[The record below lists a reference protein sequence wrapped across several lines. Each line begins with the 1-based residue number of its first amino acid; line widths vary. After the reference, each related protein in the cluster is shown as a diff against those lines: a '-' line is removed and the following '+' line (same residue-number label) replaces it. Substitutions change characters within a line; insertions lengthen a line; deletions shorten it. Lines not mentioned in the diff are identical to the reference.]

1 MRCRTPWLT
10 GLALLMLLIL
20 LLPALA
26 ADPFTGR
33 ASPGDTLGGGV
44 LLPGLVGW
52 VAHQQAGLNSAISQ
66 QIRLIAQGGSWSALA
81 TVLGLSFLFGVLHAV
96 GPGHGK
102 FVVSSYLVSR
112 RATIRRG
119 IVMGGLISLVQG
131 VVAIILVAILG
142 LFLRLAQFDVLD
154 HAATVESVSYALILL
169 IGLKLL
175 YHALRGDAHDHAHVP
190 LPAGAA
196 VVDHEHGHHGH
207 DHQGHDRHGHA
218 HGSHRE
224 KSPMQLVLAAGL
236 VPCASAIIVMLFALA
251 NGAFLIGAE
260 AAIAMSLGMG
270 ITVAGIGVLSIVARR
285 IMMRFAGMTTSHAG
299 LVERGLGI
307 AGSGALVLFS
317 GLLLSGALLR
327 L

>member
-1 MRCRTPWLT
+1 MPRPDRRAGLT
-10 GLALLMLLIL
+10 LLIL
-20 LLPALA
+20 LILLFANLLPALA

-33 ASPGDTLGGGV
+33 ASPSDALGGGGV
-44 LLPGLVGW
+44 LLPGLIGW

-81 TVLGLSFLFGVLHAV
+81 TVLGFSFLFGVLHAV

-102 FVVSSYLVSR
+102 LVVSSYLLSR
-112 RATIRRG
+112 RSTIRRG
-119 IVMGGLISLVQG
+119 ILMGGLVSLVQG
-131 VVAIILVAILG
+131 LVAILLVAILG
-142 LFLRLAQFDVLD
+142 IFLRLAQFDVLD

-169 IGLKLL
+169 IGLNLL

-196 VVDHEHGHHGH
+196 VVHHDHGHHDHGHHGH
-207 DHQGHDRHGHA
+207 VQGA
-218 HGSHRE
+218 QRE
-224 KSPMQLVLAAGL
+224 KSMLQLVAAAGL

-270 ITVAGIGVLSIVARR
+270 ITVAGIGVLSVIARR
-285 IMMRFAGMTTSHAG
+285 IMMRFASLTPSHTG

-307 AGSGALVLFS
+307 VGSGALVLVS
-317 GLLLSGALLR
+317 ALLLSGALLR